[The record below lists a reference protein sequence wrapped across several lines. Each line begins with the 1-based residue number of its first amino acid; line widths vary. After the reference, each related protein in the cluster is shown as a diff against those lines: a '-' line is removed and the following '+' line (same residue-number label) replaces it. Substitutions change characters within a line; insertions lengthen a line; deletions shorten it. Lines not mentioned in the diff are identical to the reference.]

1 MEKARAASS
10 GYREGRG
17 RKGGEDPFEWNEV
30 RLGEDGKGEGKGGGE
45 GGVLMQLS
53 QVSTRVSVSGA
64 S

>member
-45 GGVLMQLS
+45 GG
-53 QVSTRVSVSGA
+53 RGRGSVNAVEPG
-64 S
+64 